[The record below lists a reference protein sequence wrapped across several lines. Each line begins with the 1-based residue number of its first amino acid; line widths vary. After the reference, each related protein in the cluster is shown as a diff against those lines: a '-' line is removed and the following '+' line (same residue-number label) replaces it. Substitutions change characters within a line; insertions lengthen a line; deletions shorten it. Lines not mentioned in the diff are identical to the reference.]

1 MKTLTLILGAIFML
15 AAQSSQACV
24 PFNTASYDAAFISQA
39 IASKAFQN
47 RLYALGQGSDSRIVS
62 INKDSANSLTVVLS
76 DNCGITVKGT
86 PVEPK
91 DGERA
96 CMNFEFIA
104 QAYCQ

>member
-1 MKTLTLILGAIFML
+1 MKTLTVLFSALFLL

-24 PFNTASYDAAFISQA
+24 PFNSASYDAAFIGKA
-39 IASKAFQN
+39 IASKAFQS
-47 RLYALGQGSDSRIVS
+47 RVYDLGSESTSRIVS
-62 INKDSANSLTVVLS
+62 INKEGNTVTVALN

-91 DGERA
+91 EGERA
-96 CMNFEFIA
+96 CMNFEFTA